1 MGLHGGVA
9 KAVSALGF
17 NPDCCTDVAAV
28 NMLAML
34 RACVLITSGCDT
46 QLYIVVQSLC
56 QTGYCMSHD
65 AASACT
71 HSCFAAIRQQL
82 VA

>member
-9 KAVSALGF
+9 KAVSGLGF

-34 RACVLITSGCDT
+34 RACMLILPVTP
-46 QLYIVVQSLC
+46 
-56 QTGYCMSHD
+56 
-65 AASACT
+65 
-71 HSCFAAIRQQL
+71 SCIMLFRICVRQGT
-82 VA
+82 V